1 MQRALVVLFVAATLV
16 GCTKT
21 VDPGYVG
28 MVMTPE
34 GLTGTPLQPG
44 RHGCWGRDKMVLM
57 ETVEPTKTEK
67 LSVLCADDLNFK
79 FDLKIRSRLKA
90 ADGKSM
96 KEVLNRQGSQMD
108 WSTGS
113 GILKHENLYNN
124 YVAPA
129 ARSIAR
135 GIVSKYTTTQIREN
149 REEIQK
155 AITTDLT
162 AAMKGTPMEV
172 VMVATSNFDY
182 PQVITAAVEKR
193 RQKEIEID
201 EEKAKQAME
210 LLRAENRLKIAQKM
224 KIVRASEAEAEAAYI
239 KIMGNALTDRFIGL
253 KAVEANMKLYESA
266 AAGDRVI
273 VAPPATGLMI
283 GGSRAVAAAK

>member
-1 MQRALVVLFVAATLV
+1 MKKILIVLLAVSAM
-16 GCTKT
+16 GCTKP
-21 VDPGYVG
+21 VPPGYVG

-44 RHGCWGRDKMVLM
+44 RHACWGRDKMVLM
-57 ETVEPTKTEK
+57 ETVEPTLSEK
-67 LSVLCADDLNFK
+67 LNVLCADDLNFK
-79 FDLKIRSRLKA
+79 FDLKVRSRLKA
-90 ADGKSM
+90 TDGKAM
-96 KEVLNRQGSQMD
+96 KEVLNRQGAQMD
-108 WSTGS
+108 WSTGV
-113 GILKHENLYNN
+113 GILKHESLYKN

-135 GIVSKYTTTQIREN
+135 GLVSKYDTTQIREN
-149 REEIQK
+149 REEVQK
-155 AITTDLT
+155 AITQALT
-162 AAMKGTPMEV
+162 KAMEGTPMEV

-182 PQVITAAVEKR
+182 PEVITAAVEKR

-239 KIMGNALTDRFIGL
+239 KIMGSALTGRYIEL
-253 KAVEANMKLYESA
+253 KAVEANLKLYETVG
-266 AAGDRVI
+266 AGDKVI
-273 VAPPATGLMI
+273 VAPPGTGVMPYV
-283 GGSRAVAAAK
+283 GGAAPVAK

>member
-1 MQRALVVLFVAATLV
+1 MKRALAILFVAAALA
-16 GCTKT
+16 GCTST

-28 MVMTPE
+28 MVMTPA
-34 GLTGTPLQPG
+34 GLTGIPLQPG
-44 RHGCWGRDKMVLM
+44 RHACWGRDKMVLM
-57 ETVEPTKTEK
+57 ETVEPTLTEK

-96 KEVLNRQGSQMD
+96 KEVLNRQGSLMA
-108 WSTGS
+108 WSKGT
-113 GILKHENLYNN
+113 GILKHVNLYDN

-135 GIVSKYTTTQIREN
+135 GIVSKYATTQIREN

-155 AITTDLT
+155 AITTDL
-162 AAMKGTPMEV
+162 AVAMKGTPMEV

-224 KIVRASEAEAEAAYI
+224 KIVRASEAEAEAAYT
-239 KIMGNALTDRFIGL
+239 KIMGNALTDRFIAL
-253 KAVEANMKLYESA
+253 KAVEANMKLYEN
-266 AAGDRVI
+266 
-273 VAPPATGLMI
+273 VAPGDKVIIAPLGTDVMV
-283 GGSRAVAAAK
+283 GGSRAVAAPK